1 MAQPTISGPFCV
13 LTVKLFPQSNSSSPH
28 AWLIWEDH
36 RQSARH
42 QKQVLR
48 KYMKNMPLCDT
59 ASFFEENQESFMTN
73 LQKNTYVERWVSV
86 YFLSIP
92 KNRFFFFFFFFF
104 FFYFYL
110 FFFFFI
116 LHIFQAKVVNIG
128 INPKNA
134 KPADARRLHACLA
147 ALNI

>member
-1 MAQPTISGPFCV
+1 MKVLYSRFVHSKNRAQPTISGPFCV
-13 LTVKLFPQSNSSSPH
+13 LTVKLSPQINSSSPH

-73 LQKNTYVERWVSV
+73 LQKITYVERWVSV

-92 KNRFFFFFFFFF
+92 KN
-104 FFYFYL
+104 L
-110 FFFFFI
+110 FFFI

-134 KPADARRLHACLA
+134 
-147 ALNI
+147 

>member
-1 MAQPTISGPFCV
+1 
-13 LTVKLFPQSNSSSPH
+13 
-28 AWLIWEDH
+28 
-36 RQSARH
+36 
-42 QKQVLR
+42 
-48 KYMKNMPLCDT
+48 MKNMPLCDT

-92 KNRFFFFFFFFF
+92 KNRFFF
-104 FFYFYL
+104 
-110 FFFFFI
+110 I

-134 KPADARRLHACLA
+134 
-147 ALNI
+147 

>member
-1 MAQPTISGPFCV
+1 
-13 LTVKLFPQSNSSSPH
+13 
-28 AWLIWEDH
+28 
-36 RQSARH
+36 
-42 QKQVLR
+42 
-48 KYMKNMPLCDT
+48 MKNMPLCDT

-92 KNRFFFFFFFFF
+92 KN
-104 FFYFYL
+104 L
-110 FFFFFI
+110 FFFI

-134 KPADARRLHACLA
+134 
-147 ALNI
+147 

>member
-1 MAQPTISGPFCV
+1 MKVLYSRFVHSKNRAQSTISGPFCV

-92 KNRFFFFFFFFF
+92 KN
-104 FFYFYL
+104 L
-110 FFFFFI
+110 SFFFI

-134 KPADARRLHACLA
+134 KPADAQRLHACLA